1 MLELLGEMLMDA
13 ATSGSWRVLKA
24 LTLPA
29 ILIMRGSSFHA

>member
-1 MLELLGEMLMDA
+1 MLELLGKRLMDA

-29 ILIMRGSSFHA
+29 NLIV

>member
-24 LTLPA
+24 LNLPA
-29 ILIMRGSSFHA
+29 ILIV